1 VILEPNRRRRTRLFR
16 AVAGLAA
23 IILVAVFLASGWLPS
38 ALSLSTATARPV
50 PQPSP
55 TQLVA
60 AASSP
65 SPSAATPSG
74 PPPSPGPSLAP
85 GTCAPPPADVQPAA
99 VVSHGPR
106 TQKWVALTFDDG
118 YNAANVLRI
127 VHFLSVNRVNATFF
141 PTGQAIE
148 MAPKTWLSVA
158 QAGFPIGNHTYHHI
172 SLKGLCFAAQLAE
185 LERAKRQFQDQL
197 LPLQNIMRPPYEDFD
212 LNTRLAAAAAGE
224 PYVILWD
231 RDTFDWTGVSK
242 QTIANR
248 ALAGRP
254 GSIVLMHTTTTNT
267 TAALGNII
275 TQYRKRGFIF
285 VTIQQMLGVPGPV
298 PFH

>member
-23 IILVAVFLASGWLPS
+23 IALVAVFLASGWLPS
-38 ALSLSTATARPV
+38 ALSVTTATATPRPL
-50 PQPSP
+50 PSP
-55 TQLVA
+55 TQQVA
-60 AASSP
+60 VAPSP
-65 SPSAATPSG
+65 SPSSIG
-74 PPPSPGPSLAP
+74 SEPPQSPGPSLAP
-85 GTCAPPPADVQPAA
+85 GACAPAPSDIEPAV

-106 TQKWVALTFDDG
+106 DQKWVALTFDDG

-127 VHFLSVNRVNATFF
+127 VHFLTVNRVNATFF

-148 MAPKTWLSVA
+148 LAPKTWLSVA

-197 LPLQNIMRPPYEDFD
+197 LPFQNIMRPPYEDFD

-231 RDTFDWTGVSK
+231 RDTLDWTGVSK
-242 QTIANR
+242 QTIATR

-275 TQYRKRGFIF
+275 TQYRKRGYVF

-298 PFH
+298 PFD